1 MSLRDDASRV
11 LAELEEKGRLR
22 GHRVIRGVPSP
33 SAELATAGVVH
44 NFSSN
49 DYLGLAGDVRLQEA
63 AISAMRTSGVGS
75 TASRLI
81 MTHEEHEALEVELA
95 SWLGTERVQL
105 FNSGYAANV
114 GMLSTLAG
122 AEDVVFSDQLNHAS
136 LIDGCRLSRARVCVY
151 QHADLVD
158 LERQLREAEGRRRF
172 IVSESV
178 FSMDGDIADVVGL
191 GDLARR
197 HGAVLILDEAH
208 AVGVLG
214 PQGRGIAAARGV
226 VPDLLVGT
234 LGKSFGCYGA
244 FVAGSSGPV
253 DWLWNRARSLVF
265 STGIPPL
272 ISAAA
277 RAALKIIHSPE
288 GDSLRAAVSGNAAHL
303 AGELGVRHQSHIIP
317 WLIGD
322 DVTAVEA
329 SQRLLKNGLF
339 AQAIRPPTVPEG
351 TARLRLAIGVHGRP
365 AIDMLIQQLRALAT
379 PSTIGF

>member
-11 LAELEEKGRLR
+11 LTELEAKGRLR
-22 GHRVIRGVPSP
+22 GHRVVRGVPSP
-33 SAELATAGVVH
+33 SAELAAGGEVH

-63 AISAMRTSGVGS
+63 AIQVMRSSGVGS
-75 TASRLI
+75 AASRLI
-81 MTHEEHEALEVELA
+81 MSHQEHELLEAELA
-95 SWLGTERVQL
+95 AWLGAERVQL

-122 AEDVVFSDQLNHAS
+122 PEDVIFSDQLNHAS

-151 QHADLVD
+151 RHADLED
-158 LERQLREAEGRRRF
+158 LERQLREVTGRRRF
-172 IVSESV
+172 LVSETV

-191 GDLARR
+191 AEVARR
-197 HGAVLILDEAH
+197 TGTTLILDEAH

-214 PQGRGIAAARGV
+214 PQGRGIAASRGV

-234 LGKSFGCYGA
+234 LGKSFGCHGA
-244 FVAGSSGPV
+244 FVAGASGPV

-272 ISAAA
+272 ISGAA
-277 RAALKIIHSPE
+277 RAALQIIHSPE
-288 GDSLRAAVSGNAAHL
+288 GDGLRRTVWENSHYLSSA
-303 AGELGVRHQSHIIP
+303 LGLRHSSHIFP
-317 WLIGD
+317 WVIGCD
-322 DVTAVEA
+322 ADAVAA
-329 SQRLLKNGLF
+329 SQQLLARGLF

-351 TARLRLAIGVHGRP
+351 TARLRLAIGTHSR
-365 AIDMLIQQLRALAT
+365 LALDRLVQELQALK
-379 PSTIGF
+379 